1 MLVGGLFLVGQYIT
15 DEFSSLQ
22 ILHWVPTF
30 LIPLFGVLGVFLGN
44 TKTLKKT
51 SSVLCLITVMHWCVH
66 DWKPKKTA
74 DHQQRPITF
83 MHWTVEELDEAR
95 AQMTLEAV
103 SGFETDFLCLV
114 NINTVLR
121 LPWKEQLDELPFQ
134 KVQWPFLFASRWPMT
149 CEIVLRENH
158 TDEHP
163 LNIARG
169 SIEHPDGAITFVALD
184 CPSDPRL
191 PRMAT
196 SRRIQE
202 SLGPC
207 VADVVF
213 GDFNCPRNAASM
225 QQAFP
230 NHTHAFDQAGNC
242 PVMTWPARFPM
253 LHLDHLLSND
263 QWTCVE
269 YSTYRPEV
277 GDHLPQRAQLI
288 RATP

>member
-1 MLVGGLFLVGQYIT
+1 
-15 DEFSSLQ
+15 
-22 ILHWVPTF
+22 
-30 LIPLFGVLGVFLGN
+30 
-44 TKTLKKT
+44 
-51 SSVLCLITVMHWCVH
+51 
-66 DWKPKKTA
+66 
-74 DHQQRPITF
+74 

-95 AQMTLEAV
+95 AQMTLETV

-191 PRMAT
+191 SRMAT

-202 SLGPC
+202 SLGLCCRRSLWRLQLPSKC
-207 VADVVF
+207 RIDAATAQPH
-213 GDFNCPRNAASM
+213 PRSIK
-225 QQAFP
+225 
-230 NHTHAFDQAGNC
+230 
-242 PVMTWPARFPM
+242 
-253 LHLDHLLSND
+253 
-263 QWTCVE
+263 
-269 YSTYRPEV
+269 PETV
-277 GDHLPQRAQLI
+277 R
-288 RATP
+288 